1 MPTDPG
7 GSPAADIDAI
17 SGIVA
22 SCPGVAALSSA
33 ARSYLPGRTVPG
45 VSVDTDRVDVF
56 VVARYL
62 DPLTG
67 ISDQVSEALAGVLAG
82 RELYVHIEDIMMPGE
97 PDPDSS
103 RDAGSIADPVAPGF
117 ATPAAADPAG

>member
-1 MPTDPG
+1 MPTDPA

-17 SGIVA
+17 SGIVG

-56 VVARYL
+56 VVARYQ
-62 DPLTG
+62 DPLTR
-67 ISDQVSEALAGVLAG
+67 ITEQVAEALSGVLAG
-82 RELYVHIEDIMMPGE
+82 RALHVHIEDIVMPG
-97 PDPDSS
+97 DS
-103 RDAGSIADPVAPGF
+103 APLS
-117 ATPAAADPAG
+117 AADSVG